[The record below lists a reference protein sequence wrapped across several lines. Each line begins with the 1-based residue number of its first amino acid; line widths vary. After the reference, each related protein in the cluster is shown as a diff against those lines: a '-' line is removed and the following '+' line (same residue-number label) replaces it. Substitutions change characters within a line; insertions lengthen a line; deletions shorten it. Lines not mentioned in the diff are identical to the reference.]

1 MFLDPIVLA
10 LSMALLYEIES
21 ITNSDNKMRTINA
34 IANFETNL
42 KQHTENTESIER
54 TYKIENEMTKT
65 KSEIQLSW
73 KK

>member
-10 LSMALLYEIES
+10 LSIALLYEIES

-42 KQHTENTESIER
+42 KQRTENNESIER
-54 TYKIENEMTKT
+54 TYKIENEMAKT
-65 KSEIQLSW
+65 KSKIELSW
-73 KK
+73 QK